1 MAVFVLFVLAALVCV
16 GLLGYIC
23 MGIVALIGVF
33 KRDGADKSSRAS
45 DDQGARISLMSVR
58 KKFYTFYSVLFF
70 MNTAML
76 TFVWSW
82 EKIPAAYDLV
92 EISEFVGG
100 KMTKAAPVALVLTI
114 FISEGA
120 PGLMV
125 MADYVKNKFVKPII
139 EAHKAEG
146 YAEGVAEGRAEGIAE
161 GRAEG
166 MAEGIA
172 EGRAEGIA
180 EGLAEGRAE
189 GIAEGRAEG
198 EARVKE
204 SGREWYKRMLKAK
217 ENDEPFDEPP
227 PF

>member
-1 MAVFVLFVLAALVCV
+1 MAVFVLFALAALVCV

-33 KRDGADKSSRAS
+33 KRDGADDSARAS
-45 DDQGARISLMSVR
+45 DSDDEGARISLMSVR
-58 KKFYTFYSVLFF
+58 KKFYTFYSVMFF

-82 EKIPAAYDLV
+82 GKIPAAYDLV

-146 YAEGVAEGRAEGIAE
+146 RAEGIAEGRAEGIAE

-166 MAEGIA
+166 IAEGI
-172 EGRAEGIA
+172 
-180 EGLAEGRAE
+180 
-189 GIAEGRAEG
+189 AEG

-204 SGREWYKRMLKAK
+204 NGRAWYKRMLKAK

>member
-33 KRDGADKSSRAS
+33 KRTGADKSSRESDS

-82 EKIPAAYDLV
+82 EKIPAAYDLA

-146 YAEGVAEGRAEGIAE
+146 YAEGVAEGRAEGMAE

-166 MAEGIA
+166 LAEGMAEGRAEGHAEGIA
-172 EGRAEGIA
+172 EGRAEGM
-180 EGLAEGRAE
+180 
-189 GIAEGRAEG
+189 AEG

>member
-1 MAVFVLFVLAALVCV
+1 MAVFVLFILAALVCV

-23 MGIVALIGVF
+23 MGIVALIGVLR
-33 KRDGADKSSRAS
+33 RDVSGKSSSVS
-45 DDQGARISLMSVR
+45 DSDERGARISLMSVR
-58 KKFYTFYSVLFF
+58 KKFYTFYSALFF

-82 EKIPAAYDLV
+82 GKIPIAYDLV

-146 YAEGVAEGRAEGIAE
+146 HAEGRAEGH
-161 GRAEG
+161 AEG
-166 MAEGIA
+166 M
-172 EGRAEGIA
+172 
-180 EGLAEGRAE
+180 
-189 GIAEGRAEG
+189 AEG

-204 SGREWYKRMLKAK
+204 SGRAWYERMLKAK

>member
-33 KRDGADKSSRAS
+33 KRDGAGESARESSTE
-45 DDQGARISLMSVR
+45 DEGARISLMSVR
-58 KKFYTFYSVLFF
+58 KKFYTFYSVMFF

-146 YAEGVAEGRAEGIAE
+146 RAEGRAEGI
-161 GRAEG
+161 
-166 MAEGIA
+166 AEGIA

-180 EGLAEGRAE
+180 EG
-189 GIAEGRAEG
+189 

-204 SGREWYKRMLKAK
+204 NGRAWYARMLKAK

>member
-1 MAVFVLFVLAALVCV
+1 MLVAVFVLFALAALVCV

-33 KRDGADKSSRAS
+33 KRDGADESARAS
-45 DDQGARISLMSVR
+45 DSDDEGARISLMSVR
-58 KKFYTFYSVLFF
+58 KKFYTFYSALFF

-82 EKIPAAYDLV
+82 GKIPAAYDLV

-100 KMTKAAPVALVLTI
+100 KMTKAAPIALVLTI

-146 YAEGVAEGRAEGIAE
+146 RAE

-166 MAEGIA
+166 MAEGRA
-172 EGRAEGIA
+172 EGMVEGRAEG
-180 EGLAEGRAE
+180 RVE
-189 GIAEGRAEG
+189 GIAEG

-204 SGREWYKRMLKAK
+204 SGRAWYKRMLKAK

>member
-33 KRDGADKSSRAS
+33 KRDGADKSSRESDS

-146 YAEGVAEGRAEGIAE
+146 YAEGVAEGRAEG
-161 GRAEG
+161 
-166 MAEGIA
+166 MA

-180 EGLAEGRAE
+180 EGLAEGRAEGLAE

>member
-33 KRDGADKSSRAS
+33 KRDGAGKSSRESDS

-70 MNTAML
+70 MHTAML

-146 YAEGVAEGRAEGIAE
+146 YAEGMAE

-172 EGRAEGIA
+172 EGRAEGM
-180 EGLAEGRAE
+180 AEGRAE
-189 GIAEGRAEG
+189 GMAEGRTEGIAEG

>member
-16 GLLGYIC
+16 GMLGYIC

-33 KRDGADKSSRAS
+33 KRDGVGKSSRASDS

-70 MNTAML
+70 MHTAML

-114 FISEGA
+114 FTSEGA

-146 YAEGVAEGRAEGIAE
+146 YAEGVAEGRVEGIAEGRAEGRAEGLAE

-166 MAEGIA
+166 MAEG
-172 EGRAEGIA
+172 RAEGV
-180 EGLAEGRAE
+180 
-189 GIAEGRAEG
+189 AEG

>member
-33 KRDGADKSSRAS
+33 KRDGADKSSRVSDS

-146 YAEGVAEGRAEGIAE
+146 YAEGVAEGRAEG
-161 GRAEG
+161 
-166 MAEGIA
+166 M
-172 EGRAEGIA
+172 
-180 EGLAEGRAE
+180 AEGRAE
-189 GIAEGRAEG
+189 GIAEGRAEGVAEGLAEGRAEGVAEG

>member
-1 MAVFVLFVLAALVCV
+1 MAVFVLFVLASLVCV

-33 KRDGADKSSRAS
+33 KRDGAGKSSRES
-45 DDQGARISLMSVR
+45 STEDEGARISLMSVR
-58 KKFYTFYSVLFF
+58 KKFYTFYSVMFF

-82 EKIPAAYDLV
+82 GKIPAAYDLV

-146 YAEGVAEGRAEGIAE
+146 RAEGIAEGRAEGRAEGIAE

-166 MAEGIA
+166 I
-172 EGRAEGIA
+172 
-180 EGLAEGRAE
+180 
-189 GIAEGRAEG
+189 AEG

-204 SGREWYKRMLKAK
+204 NGRAWYKRMLKAK

>member
-1 MAVFVLFVLAALVCV
+1 
-16 GLLGYIC
+16 
-23 MGIVALIGVF
+23 
-33 KRDGADKSSRAS
+33 
-45 DDQGARISLMSVR
+45 
-58 KKFYTFYSVLFF
+58 

-146 YAEGVAEGRAEGIAE
+146 YAEGVAEGRAEGL
-161 GRAEG
+161 AEG
-166 MAEGIA
+166 MAD
-172 EGRAEGIA
+172 GRAEGI
-180 EGLAEGRAE
+180 
-189 GIAEGRAEG
+189 AEG

-217 ENDEPFDEPP
+217 ENDEPFDEQP

>member
-16 GLLGYIC
+16 GLLGYTC

-33 KRDGADKSSRAS
+33 KRTGADKSSRASDS

-70 MNTAML
+70 MHTAML

-146 YAEGVAEGRAEGIAE
+146 YAEGVAEGRAEGH
-161 GRAEG
+161 
-166 MAEGIA
+166 AEGIA

-189 GIAEGRAEG
+189 GLAEGIAEGRAEG
-198 EARVKE
+198 EARIKE

>member
-45 DDQGARISLMSVR
+45 ESDDQGARISLMSVR
-58 KKFYTFYSVLFF
+58 KKFYTFYSVMFF

-146 YAEGVAEGRAEGIAE
+146 RAEGIAEGRAEGRAEGIAE
-161 GRAEG
+161 GRV
-166 MAEGIA
+166 
-172 EGRAEGIA
+172 
-180 EGLAEGRAE
+180 EGRAE
-189 GIAEGRAEG
+189 GIAEGRVEGIAEG

-204 SGREWYKRMLKAK
+204 NGRAWYKRMLKAK

>member
-23 MGIVALIGVF
+23 MGIVALVGVF
-33 KRDGADKSSRAS
+33 KRDGVGKSSRVS
-45 DDQGARISLMSVR
+45 DSDEQGARISLMSVR

-70 MNTAML
+70 MHTAML

-146 YAEGVAEGRAEGIAE
+146 YAEGVAEGRAEGL
-161 GRAEG
+161 
-166 MAEGIA
+166 AEGIA

-180 EGLAEGRAE
+180 EGMAEGRAE
-189 GIAEGRAEG
+189 GHAEGIAEG